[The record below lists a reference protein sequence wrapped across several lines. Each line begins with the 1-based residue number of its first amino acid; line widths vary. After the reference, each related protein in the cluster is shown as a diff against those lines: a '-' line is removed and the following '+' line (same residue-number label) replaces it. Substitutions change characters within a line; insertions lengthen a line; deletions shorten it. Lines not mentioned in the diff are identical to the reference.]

1 GPGQSAVPEAA
12 QFATSLS
19 PALQRYRLVVLDQRG
34 TGQSGA
40 LNCAPLQRLS
50 ELSTLSA
57 ALDAQCATQIGPQR
71 AVYATTDSARGID
84 VLRQALQAPSV
95 AVMGVSYGTFVA
107 QQYARRFPD
116 RVSLLILDSVVPP
129 EGIDAF

>member
-71 AVYATTDSARGID
+71 AFYATSDSARDID

-107 QQYARRFPD
+107 QQYPRPFPHPA
-116 RVSLLILDSVVPP
+116 SLLLLPAHTP
-129 EGIDAF
+129 T